1 MRKKICVPFLC
12 ALSLIV
18 GFQAC
23 RPAPEQDSSA
33 TIKTFPPQPLA
44 DRSVDLA
51 FFGPDKLDAQV
62 SFETDRDPTG
72 NFDAL
77 WKAAEPETESLVY
90 WSAKVPVTLTIDLVE
105 RAHVSSVIVYPFTR
119 QLGVGAFDVK
129 IIASDGTAHPV
140 IEFRSERTR
149 NESFDAPAAALSF
162 EFFPR
167 IAQRVRLR
175 FTRGT
180 AGHPERVY
188 LRAVRILGTMPHT
201 PEIDMTG
208 NQVPPLN
215 EEERIDL
222 AAFTLEQ
229 VEGSVRVSE
238 DKNPNGRYEFPW
250 IRDGDALP
258 FSDPEN
264 AYWCATSPSWVS
276 VDLGESCFV
285 DEVRV
290 TPFDA
295 THGFNSLYVKIID
308 EHGREVDPIPPA
320 AYVAAPIEDNETA
333 PLEVRLRFAPVK
345 ANGLKI
351 YLRGAEQD
359 NPFTYVRHINVL
371 GVPTSS
377 VQKETPAPEN

>member
-1 MRKKICVPFLC
+1 KICVPFLC

-18 GFQAC
+18 GFQSC
-23 RPAPEQDSSA
+23 WPAPEQDSSA

-44 DRSVDLA
+44 DRPVDLA
-51 FFGPDKLDAQV
+51 DFSADEVDTQI
-62 SFETDRDPTG
+62 SFETDRDPAG
-72 NFDAL
+72 EFNAL
-77 WKAAEPETESLVY
+77 WTAEDTTTETPLY
-90 WSAKVPVTLTIDLVE
+90 WSANAPVTLTIDLVE
-105 RAHVSSVIVYPFTR
+105 QSHVSGVVVYPLTR
-119 QLGVGAFDVK
+119 YFGVGAFDVE
-129 IIASDGTAHPV
+129 IVASDGTAHPLV
-140 IEFRSERTR
+140 EYRSGRTQTDI
-149 NESFDAPAAALSF
+149 FDTPTHALSF
-162 EFFPR
+162 EFSPR
-167 IAQRVRLR
+167 VAERIRIR

-229 VEGSVRVSE
+229 VKNRIHVSE
-238 DKNPNGRYEFPW
+238 DKRPNGRYEFPW
-250 IRDGDALP
+250 IKNGDALP
-258 FSDPEN
+258 VSDQEN

-333 PLEVRLRFAPVK
+333 PSEVRLRFAPVK
-345 ANGLKI
+345 ANGVKI

>member
-18 GFQAC
+18 GFQSC
-23 RPAPEQDSSA
+23 RPATEQDPSA

-51 FFGPDKLDAQV
+51 FFGPGKLDAQV

-72 NFDAL
+72 DFDAL
-77 WKAAEPETESLVY
+77 WKAAEPETESPVY
-90 WSAKVPVTLTIDLVE
+90 WSANVPVTLTINRVE
-105 RAHVSSVIVYPFTR
+105 RAHVRSIIVSPFTR
-119 QLGVGAFDVK
+119 QRGVGAFDAE
-129 IIASDGTAHPV
+129 IAAPDGTAHPV

-149 NESFDAPAAALSF
+149 NESFDAPVAALSF
-162 EFFPR
+162 DLSPR
-167 IAQRVRLR
+167 VAGRIRLR

-180 AGHPERVY
+180 SEHPERVY
-188 LRAVRILGTMPHT
+188 LRAVRILGTMPHM
-201 PEIDMTG
+201 PEIDMTES
-208 NQVPPLN
+208 QVPPLN
-215 EEERIDL
+215 EEERINL

-229 VEGSVRVSE
+229 VTNRIRVSE
-238 DKNPNGRYEFPW
+238 DKRANGRYEFPW
-250 IRDGDALP
+250 LKDGDALP
-258 FSDPEN
+258 VSDPES

-276 VDLGESCFV
+276 VDLGEPCIV

-290 TPFDA
+290 TSFDA

-333 PLEVRLRFAPVK
+333 PSEVRLRFAPVK
-345 ANGLKI
+345 ANGVKI
-351 YLRGAEQD
+351 YLRGAEQA
-359 NPFTYVRHINVL
+359 NAFTYVRHISVF
-371 GVPTSS
+371 GVPTTS
-377 VQKETPAPEN
+377 VQKQTMAPEG

>member
-18 GFQAC
+18 GFQSC

-33 TIKTFPPQPLA
+33 TIKTIPPQPLA

-72 NFDAL
+72 DFDAL

-90 WSAKVPVTLTIDLVE
+90 WSADTPVTLTIDLVE
-105 RAHVSSVIVYPFTR
+105 RAHVSSIIVYPFTHK
-119 QLGVGAFDVK
+119 LGVGAFDAE
-129 IIASDGTAHPV
+129 IIAADGTAYPA

-162 EFFPR
+162 DLSPR
-167 IAQRVRLR
+167 VAGRIRLR

-180 AGHPERVY
+180 SDRPERVY
-188 LRAVRILGTMPHT
+188 IRAVRILGTPAHT
-201 PEIDMTG
+201 PEIDLTES
-208 NQVPPLN
+208 PISPLN
-215 EEERIDL
+215 EEERINL

-229 VEGSVRVSE
+229 VKNRIRVSE
-238 DKNPNGRYEFPW
+238 DKRPNGRYEFPW
-250 IRDGDALP
+250 LKDGDALP
-258 FSDPEN
+258 VSDQEN
-264 AYWCATSPSWVS
+264 TYWCATSPSWVA
-276 VDLGESCFV
+276 VDFGKPYIL

-290 TPFDA
+290 TPFDS
-295 THGFNSLYVKIID
+295 THGFDSFYLKIVD
-308 EHGREVDPIPPA
+308 EHGREYDPDPPA
-320 AYVAAPIEDNETA
+320 TYTATPDENHETA
-333 PLEVRLRFAPVK
+333 PTEVRLRFAPVK

-351 YLRGAEQD
+351 YLRGAEQGTAL
-359 NPFTYVRHINVL
+359 TYVRYISVF
-371 GVPTSS
+371 GVPAAS
-377 VQKETPAPEN
+377 VRTEIADPEN